1 VTWWVDRRETQDAY
15 LAATGKVRQLAE
27 RDANSVLRDANE
39 TLEAARCGL
48 ADLTGPDARRYM
60 PGLRAVVT
68 FGRAVTNVLQ
78 NLRGVVGK
86 QDFDEWYLPLQD
98 EMQQDALLRFFYLLR
113 TEVLKKGTLQVSMS
127 GKFDWAEYGD
137 MQSLMQNPPAGARSF
152 FIEGGQR
159 GGWRVELPDGT
170 IGTYY
175 VDLPDH
181 VRRTVTEGFH
191 FADPPLTHL
200 GKPLQDTSVA
210 ALARVY
216 VAYLENLLAQA
227 TARFGQ

>member
-1 VTWWVDRRETQDAY
+1 M
-15 LAATGKVRQLAE
+15 
-27 RDANSVLRDANE
+27 LRDASE
-39 TLEAARCGL
+39 TLETARLGL

-78 NLRGVVGK
+78 NLRSVVGA
-86 QDFDEWYLPLQD
+86 QNFDEWYLPFQD
-98 EMQQDALLRFFYLLR
+98 EMKQDALLRYFYLLR

-127 GKFDWAEYGD
+127 GGFNWANYGD
-137 MQSLMQNPPAGARSF
+137 MQSLLQNPPPGARSF

-170 IGTYY
+170 IATYY

-181 VRRTVTEGFH
+181 IKRTVTEGFH

-200 GKPLQDTSVA
+200 GAALRDTSVA
-210 ALARVY
+210 ALAKAY
-216 VAYLENLLAQA
+216 IAYLENLVAQA
-227 TARFGQ
+227 TARFGH